1 MRKVA
6 VLVVAVGWLTAACAT
21 DSSNG
26 ASGTAGTADTASTTI
41 VDSSSTATEVDG
53 ETSEPALRTITVTE
67 VYGHDSAYTQG
78 LEWIDG
84 GRWGGRLLESAGQ
97 YGESRLRIWD
107 PIGDPDGPPVALVE
121 TQLSDELFAEGATVV
136 GDRVW
141 QLTWTAGRAF
151 VYDLDTLEPVAEF
164 DYESEG
170 WGLCLLDDVLVR
182 SDGTDRL
189 WFHRPDDFEVV
200 ATVEVT
206 TDGRPVEA
214 INELECVPGADSEAS
229 GRSSDDRIWANIYQ
243 SNTIV
248 AIDPDSG
255 IVTDVVDASALVPPG
270 YEGDTDRV
278 LNGIAYQPD
287 TGRFWLTGKRW
298 PVLYEVDIN

>member
-1 MRKVA
+1 VRKVA
-6 VLVVAVGWLTAACAT
+6 VLVVAMVCSAAACAA

-26 ASGTAGTADTASTTI
+26 ASGP
-41 VDSSSTATEVDG
+41 VDSSSTTTVDTSSTATEADAV
-53 ETSEPALRTITVTE
+53 ETSEPALRTITVIE
-67 VYGHDSAYTQG
+67 VYDHDSAYTQG

-84 GRWGGRLLESAGQ
+84 GRWEGRLLESAGR

-107 PIGDPDGPPVALVE
+107 PIGDPDGPPAALVQTE
-121 TQLSDELFAEGATVV
+121 LSDDLFAEGATVV

-164 DYESEG
+164 AYETEG
-170 WGLCLLDDVLVR
+170 WGLCLLDGVLVR

-200 ATVEVT
+200 STVEVT
-206 TDGRPVEA
+206 ADGLPVEA

-229 GRSSDDRIWANIYQ
+229 GRSADDRIWANIYQ
-243 SNTIV
+243 SNNII
-248 AIDPDSG
+248 AIDPESG
-255 IVTDVVDASALVPPG
+255 VVTDVVDASALVPPG

-298 PVLYEVDIN
+298 PALYEVRID